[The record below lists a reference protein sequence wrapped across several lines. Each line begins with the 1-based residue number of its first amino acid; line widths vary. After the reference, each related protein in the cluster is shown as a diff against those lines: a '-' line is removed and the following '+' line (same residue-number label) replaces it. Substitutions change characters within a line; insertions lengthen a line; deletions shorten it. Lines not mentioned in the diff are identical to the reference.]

1 MRTACR
7 WRRRCSSSAAKRP
20 SPTTPTPMTASVYGC
35 CGRRR
40 PARCRRSS
48 STSSTASSGLAVSG
62 DGFKNNGR
70 IVIVG
75 ASLTGLRAAEA
86 LREEGFRGQLTIIGD
101 EPDEPYDRPPLSKQ
115 VLKGWVAADHTK
127 LPRLRQVD
135 AEWRL
140 GVAATALD
148 RANRLVRLADG
159 GEVRGDRLLIATGVR
174 SRRWPNPEEAALEG
188 VYTLRTNTDAAR
200 LQAALAARPRR
211 VLIIGSGFIGSEAAS
226 VCREL
231 GLQVTVTERG
241 PAPLSGA
248 LGGVIGAIAAEMQRA
263 AGVDLRTG
271 VSVLALEGDA
281 AGHVRRARLSDGS
294 TLDVDVVVTSLG
306 SIRNVEWLDGC
317 GLAAGFWG
325 VGCDAGCRAF
335 DINAV
340 VTTNVF
346 VAGDI
351 ARAPHVL
358 YDYQFL
364 VMEHW
369 DNAVLGARVAAHNMV
384 CDEVDRWAHLLIP
397 QFWSG
402 QFGVNIKSVGVPSF
416 GDEIVFTQ
424 GSVKQRRF
432 AAAYG
437 RRGRIVGAVT
447 FNHGKWI
454 EHYRQEIAR
463 SGPFPPQPPGFDFPE
478 NMRVMPADFPA
489 RGVPTEAPDVVLT
502 GHAPS
507 ERRAEFRPRQ
517 R

>member
-1 MRTACR
+1 M
-7 WRRRCSSSAAKRP
+7 
-20 SPTTPTPMTASVYGC
+20 
-35 CGRRR
+35 
-40 PARCRRSS
+40 
-48 STSSTASSGLAVSG
+48 SGN
-62 DGFKNNGR
+62 GFKDKGR
-70 IVIVG
+70 IVVVG
-75 ASLTGLRAAEA
+75 ASLAGLRAAEA
-86 LREEGFRGQLTIIGD
+86 LREEGFRGHLTIIGD
-101 EPDEPYDRPPLSKQ
+101 EPGEPYDRPPLSKQ

-127 LPRLRQVD
+127 LPRLRAVD

-148 RANRLVRLADG
+148 RANQLVRLADG
-159 GEVRGDRLLIATGVR
+159 SAVEGDFVLIATGVR
-174 SRRWPNPEEAALEG
+174 SRTWHNAEEAALVG
-188 VYTLRTNTDAAR
+188 VHTLRTSADAAR

-211 VLIIGSGFIGSEAAS
+211 VLIIGSGFIGSEVAS
-226 VCREL
+226 VCCEL
-231 GLQVTVTERG
+231 GLPVTVAERG
-241 PAPLSGA
+241 PAPLSGP
-248 LGGVIGAIAAEMQRA
+248 LGGVIGAIAADMQRA

-281 AGHVRRARLSDGS
+281 GGNVRRARLSDGS
-294 TLDVDVVVTSLG
+294 ALDIDMVVTSLG
-306 SIRNVEWLDGC
+306 SIRNVEWLDGA

-335 DINAV
+335 DINGV
-340 VTTNVF
+340 VTSRVF
-346 VAGDI
+346 VAGDV

-364 VMEHW
+364 AMEHW

-454 EHYRQEIAR
+454 EYYREQIAR
-463 SGPFPPQPPGFDFPE
+463 SGPFPPHPPGFDFPE
-478 NMRVMPADFPA
+478 DMRVKPADFPA
-489 RGVPTEAPDVVLT
+489 HGVPTETPDVVLT
-502 GHAPS
+502 GHDPS